1 MEKGEKMEFK
11 FILYGKSEGIAT
23 ITLNRPEALNAF
35 SKEVIEEVLQALE
48 DVRQD
53 ENVRVVVLTGA
64 GGKAFSAGADIKA
77 MKGMSA
83 LKARELSLMGE
94 KLCYALES
102 LEKPVIAAINGYAL
116 GGGLEVAMA
125 CDFRIASENARMGQ
139 TEVNIGLI
147 PGWGGTQRLT
157 RLVGATKAKELIFTG
172 KMIDAKIAEQIG
184 ILNMVV
190 PPEKFEESV
199 KQFAAE
205 LASKPPV
212 ALKVAKALINKGA
225 ETSLDIALALER
237 EGFGVVAS
245 TEDLQEGVS
254 AFMEKRKPMFK
265 GK

>member
-1 MEKGEKMEFK
+1 MEFK
-11 FILYGKSEGIAT
+11 YIIYEKSEGIAT

-35 SKEVIEEVLQALE
+35 NKEVVDEVLQALE
-48 DVRQD
+48 DVKKD
-53 ENVRVVVLTGA
+53 ESVRVLVLTGA
-64 GGKAFSAGADIKA
+64 GEKAFSAGADIKA
-77 MKGMSA
+77 MKGMNS

-94 KLCYALES
+94 KLCSALEN

-125 CDFRIASENARMGQ
+125 CDIRIASEKARMGQ
-139 TEVNIGLI
+139 TEINIGLI

-157 RLVGATKAKELIFTG
+157 RLIGKTKAKELVFTG
-172 KMIDAKIAEQIG
+172 KIIDAKTAEQLG
-184 ILNMVV
+184 LVNMAV
-190 PPEKFEESV
+190 PTDKFRETVRQS
-199 KQFAAE
+199 AAE
-205 LASKPPV
+205 LAAKAPV

-225 ETSLDIALALER
+225 DMSLDAAIALER

-254 AFMEKRKPMFK
+254 AFMEKRKPVFK

>member
-1 MEKGEKMEFK
+1 MEFK
-11 FILYGKSEGIAT
+11 FIIYEKGEGVAT

-35 SKEVIEEVLQALE
+35 SKEVVQEVLRALE
-48 DVRQD
+48 DVNSD

-64 GGKAFSAGADIKA
+64 GEKAFSAGADIKTMA
-77 MKGMSA
+77 GMTA

-94 KLCYALES
+94 SLCLALEN
-102 LEKPVIAAINGYAL
+102 LEKPVVAAINGYAL

-125 CDFRIASENARMGQ
+125 CDLRIASENARMGQ

-157 RLVGATKAKELIFTG
+157 RLVGMTKAKELVFTG
-172 KMIDAKIAEQIG
+172 KMFDARTAEQLG
-184 ILNMVV
+184 IVNIVA
-190 PPEKFEESV
+190 PAEKFKETV
-199 KQFAAE
+199 RQFALE

-212 ALKVAKALINKGA
+212 AVKVAKALINKGA
-225 ETSLDIALALER
+225 NISLDSALELER

-245 TEDLQEGVS
+245 SEDFKEGVS
-254 AFMEKRKPMFK
+254 AFTEKRKPIFK